1 MLSNEQLTQKIEFIS
16 VQFIL
21 VEPDDTDGLRRL
33 VSLFD
38 DILKWAKENG
48 QSILESSVEQFITCA
63 NDHFSSDTSSREDF
77 LSLMGTFLS
86 DLQIHARN
94 DYDFSQ
100 MNIIKRIDTFQEH
113 YAVIPT
119 NKSATTAASIEV
131 KDCPAQSLIR
141 HPDTLPG
148 HLDMELFAEFL
159 ELQSSVIDQME
170 DRLLTLERNPG
181 SGTLQELKRIIHT
194 QKGEA
199 GFLNLTDIEKLC
211 HVTEDLLESENA
223 KGFADHLFSVIDW
236 LRKTNSWYK
245 GESQEK
251 PDSVLPLVESLQTL
265 AQSQTI
271 SLQQDKEPVSE
282 KITIP
287 SDKTGLSSEKRTKQT
302 IRVDAERLDKLIDMI
317 GELMIVESMVVQ
329 SKEIRS
335 VQSQEL
341 LKNIGQMDKIT
352 RTLHEAGLMLRM
364 VPIKE
369 TFQKM
374 ARLVRETAKK
384 SGKTVQCNI
393 QGEDTELDKTL
404 VDKIGEPLLHII
416 RNAVDHGIEDSEQT
430 RIACGKPPH
439 GTIEIRA
446 FHKSGYV
453 HIEIE
458 DDGSGL
464 NKASIIQKA
473 KENRLISDES
483 QINNDDVFN
492 LIFEPGFSTAE
503 RITDLSGRGQGMGVV
518 KDVVDSLH
526 GQIDCRSTEGK
537 GCMFTLKIPL
547 TLAIIDGMIVR
558 AGKDRFIIPTLSI
571 ITSCRLETKNITE
584 LISREKTI
592 LVQGRLIPLIDL
604 CSWFEIEKN
613 KSGKGPELMVVVE
626 NASRRIALAVDE
638 IIGKQQIVIK
648 NLGAGFKHS
657 AGISG
662 AAIMPDGTVGLIVD
676 IDRLT
681 HL

>member
-1 MLSNEQLTQKIEFIS
+1 MLTNEQLTQKIESIS

-21 VEPDDTDGLRRL
+21 VEPDDTESLRHL
-33 VSLFD
+33 VSLFE
-38 DILKWAKENG
+38 DILTWAK
-48 QSILESSVEQFITCA
+48 V
-63 NDHFSSDTSSREDF
+63 NDHSVLETSVDQFLYCATDHFASDSTSRDDF

-113 YAVIPT
+113 NAVIPDE
-119 NKSATTAASIEV
+119 SATTKSSIE
-131 KDCPAQSLIR
+131 ALSQIR
-141 HPDTLPG
+141 HPDALPG

-159 ELQSSVIDQME
+159 ELQTSVIDQME
-170 DRLLTLERNPG
+170 DRLLTLERNPDP
-181 SGTLQELKRIIHT
+181 GTLQELKRIIHT

-199 GFLNLTDIEKLC
+199 GFLNLADIEKLC
-211 HVTEDLLESENA
+211 HATEDLLESENA
-223 KGFADHLFSVIDW
+223 KGITDHLFSVIDW

-245 GESQEK
+245 GESQEQ
-251 PDSVLPLVESLQTL
+251 PDSVLPLVEALQTL

-271 SLQQDKEPVSE
+271 SLQQDKEPTSE
-282 KITIP
+282 KISTP
-287 SDKTGLSSEKRTKQT
+287 SDKTVLSSETRIKQT

-317 GELMIVESMVVQ
+317 GELMIAESMVVQ
-329 SKEIRS
+329 SKEIRA

-374 ARLVRETAKK
+374 VRLVRDTAKK

-416 RNAVDHGIEDSEQT
+416 RNAVDHGIEDSEQS
-430 RIACGKPPH
+430 RITCGKPPH
-439 GTIEIRA
+439 GNIDIRA

-458 DDGSGL
+458 DDGRGL

-473 KENRLISDES
+473 KENNLISDES

-503 RITDLSGRGQGMGVV
+503 QITDLSGRGQGMGVV
-518 KDVVDSLH
+518 KDVLESLH
-526 GQIDCRSTEGK
+526 GQIECKSIEGK

-571 ITSCRLETKNITE
+571 ITSCRLETKSITG
-584 LISREKTI
+584 LINREKTI

-604 CSWFEIEKN
+604 CSWFDIEKD
-613 KSGKGPELMVVVE
+613 KSEKEPGLMVVVE
-626 NASRRIALAVDE
+626 SGTRRTALAVDE

-648 NLGAGFKHS
+648 NLGAGFKHN

-676 IDRLT
+676 IDKLT